1 MKTIFNMKWMSLLL
15 VAVLSLGF
23 VSCGDDDE
31 EDDKNQQSV
40 TASIFGTW
48 VEDDDDYVLTLT
60 LNQDGTG
67 IVVLYDKT
75 TKRET
80 RDPFEYSYDN
90 STKVLN
96 VVGSGLTGSYDVVV
110 TNSPLLLYFWED
122 NERWYYSFT
131 RSK

>member
-80 RDPFEYSYDN
+80 RDPFEYSYGRRFRSDRQ
-90 STKVLN
+90 LRRRCHQ
-96 VVGSGLTGSYDVVV
+96 LY
-110 TNSPLLLYFWED
+110 PAALLLGGQRKMVLFLHA
-122 NERWYYSFT
+122 
-131 RSK
+131 